1 MARDKR
7 LLVLNF
13 LQKPK
18 YKKRRRMGE
27 KEGEDERREKAIA
40 SAPSLQH
47 AFKPR
52 GVSQNQ
58 LSKFQELH
66 KRRLQIKSKSKI
78 KKKQRGSFSDKS
90 HSKDLSSKDSADK
103 DSNVLNPESHNN
115 EKSSIV
121 QQEIG
126 AAYVVPKQCPKL
138 YWGLDTKERWERKSN
153 M

>member
-1 MARDKR
+1 M
-7 LLVLNF
+7 
-13 LQKPK
+13 
-18 YKKRRRMGE
+18 
-27 KEGEDERREKAIA
+27 
-40 SAPSLQH
+40 
-47 AFKPR
+47 
-52 GVSQNQ
+52 
-58 LSKFQELH
+58 
-66 KRRLQIKSKSKI
+66 QIKSKSKI

-138 YWGLDTKERWERKSN
+138 YWGYVMAMYHLVIDIYINLDVFRVLCIHKPGCVSSN
-153 M
+153 MHVCEGLKTPLYNA